1 MIRDRGRWRHL
12 SPPRIA
18 GILATSLL
26 AAAGQ
31 SDSGRAQPLVAVY
44 DAIWAGVPAARI
56 RLELGGDGTRYQD
69 AIVIRTDGL
78 LHLVTR
84 FRASATAAGSVG
96 PTLSVEPL
104 HYDAVYDLRKRRNSR
119 VSMRFVVRGGGVIAE
134 RGPGDTSR
142 KPPLEEGYRHDA
154 VDPLSALERIRETLR
169 ASLQRGGNS
178 FSIPVYDGA
187 RRFDLRGRVL
197 PISGGD
203 GHSLQVVL
211 TFLPI
216 AGFKGE
222 SSDDGDPDDAPRPA
236 RLVVSD
242 DARLLPISFEV
253 QVFNFPLV
261 VRLDHL
267 CEVNLAC
274 AL

>member
-1 MIRDRGRWRHL
+1 MNRDRGRWRRL
-12 SPPRIA
+12 SPWRIA
-18 GILATSLL
+18 GILGTSLL

-44 DAIWAGVPAARI
+44 DALWAGIPAARI
-56 RLELGGDGTRYQD
+56 RLELGGDGARYQD

-84 FRASATAAGSVG
+84 FRASATADGSVG
-96 PTLSVEPL
+96 LTLSAEPQ
-104 HYDAVYDLRKRRNSR
+104 HYDAVYDLRKRRGSR
-119 VSMRFVVRGGGVIAE
+119 VSMRFVVRSEGVIAE
-134 RGPGDTSR
+134 RGLGDTSR
-142 KPPLEEGYRHDA
+142 KPPLGEGYRRDA
-154 VDPLSALERIRETLR
+154 VDPLSALERIRERLR
-169 ASLQRGGNS
+169 AALQRGGNS
-178 FSIPVYDGA
+178 FSIPVFDGA

-197 PISGGD
+197 PISGD
-203 GHSLQVVL
+203 GRSLQIVL

-222 SSDDGDPDDAPRPA
+222 LSDDGDPDDAPRPA

-242 DARLLPISFEV
+242 DARLLPMSFEV

-267 CEVNLAC
+267 CQVPLAC